1 MELDVGALRDDT
13 PGCDGKLIHL
23 NNAGAALMP
32 RPVIAAVT
40 NHIGL
45 ESRVGGYEAATEA
58 ADEVESFYA
67 MAAAL
72 VGGRPDEIAFVDN
85 ATRAWQGAFYAI
97 DWKPGDQVL
106 TARSEYNSHMIAF
119 RHAERRFGI
128 EPILVPD
135 TAEGTVDVEA
145 LERMVTSRTRL
156 ICVSHM
162 PTNDGMINPAV
173 EVGQVARRHGLP
185 FLLDACQSAGQMPI
199 DVTELGCTMLSTT
212 GRKYLRGPRGTGFL
226 WVQSDWLAKLSP
238 MTLDIGSARWTS
250 IAEFDALSDARKF
263 EHWEANIAGKIGL
276 MTACSYAMTTGIPAI
291 WQRVQLLANRL
302 REIVAEIPDFS
313 VHDRGAHKGGIVTFS
328 HAAVPAEH
336 LMTALRQ
343 EFSINTSVSATQ
355 LTRTDLIGRGVAH
368 MVRASVHAYNTEE
381 DLDRFAEALTALA
394 RPA

>member
-1 MELDVGALRDDT
+1 MELDVGALRGDT

-40 NHIGL
+40 GHIGL
-45 ESRVGGYEAATEA
+45 EGRVGGYEAAIEA
-58 ADEVESFYA
+58 EGDVDAFYVK
-67 MAAAL
+67 AAAL
-72 VGGRPDEIAFVDN
+72 VAGRPEEIAFVDN

-135 TAEGTVDVEA
+135 TADGTVDVEA
-145 LERMVTSRTRL
+145 LERLITRRTRL

-162 PTNDGMINPAV
+162 PTNDGMINPAA
-173 EVGQVARRHGLP
+173 EIGQVARRHGLP

-199 DVTELGCTMLSTT
+199 DVDELGCTMLSTT

-226 WVQSDWLAKLSP
+226 WVQSSWLTKLSP

-250 IAEFDALSDARKF
+250 IAEFDALSNARKF
-263 EHWEANIAGKIGL
+263 EHWEANVAGKIGL

-291 WQRVQLLANRL
+291 WGRVQTLGARL
-302 REIVAEIPDFS
+302 REIIAHIPGFS
-313 VHDRGAHKGGIVTFS
+313 VHDRGLSKGGIVTFS
-328 HAAVPAEH
+328 HVSLPAERI
-336 LMTALRQ
+336 MTALRQ

-355 LTRTDLIGRGVAH
+355 LTRTELIGRGVAQ

-381 DLDRFAEALTALA
+381 DLDRLAQALTALGK
-394 RPA
+394 PA

>member
-40 NHIGL
+40 SHIAL

-58 ADEVESFYA
+58 ADAVDAFYA
-67 MAAAL
+67 QAAAL
-72 VGGRPDEIAFVDN
+72 VGGKSDEIAFVDN

-135 TAEGTVDVEA
+135 TSEGTVDVEA
-145 LERMVTSRTRL
+145 LERLITSRTRL

-199 DVTELGCTMLSTT
+199 DVAELGCTMLSTT

-226 WVQSDWLAKLSP
+226 WVQSDWLTRLSP

-250 IAEFDALSDARKF
+250 IAEFDALTDARKF

-276 MTACSYAMTTGIPAI
+276 ATACGYATATGLPAI
-291 WQRVQLLANRL
+291 WQRVQMLAARL
-302 REIVAEIPDFS
+302 REMIAQLPGFS
-313 VHDRGAHKGGIVTFS
+313 VHDRGARKGGIVTFS
-328 HAAVPAEH
+328 HVAVPAERIT
-336 LMTALRQ
+336 TALRQ

-355 LTRTDLIGRGVAH
+355 LTRTDLIGRGVAQ

-381 DLDRFAEALTALA
+381 DLDRFAAALSALG

>member
-1 MELDVGALRDDT
+1 MELDVGALRGDT

-40 NHIGL
+40 SHIAL

-58 ADEVESFYA
+58 EDEVNSFYA
-67 MAAAL
+67 QAAAL
-72 VGGRPDEIAFVDN
+72 VGGKPEEIAFVDN

-106 TARSEYNSHMIAF
+106 TACSEYNSHMIAF

-128 EPILVPD
+128 TPILVPD
-135 TAEGTVDVEA
+135 TGDGTVDVAA
-145 LERMVTSRTRL
+145 LERLITPRTRL

-162 PTNDGMINPAV
+162 PTNDGMINPAA
-173 EVGQVARRHGLP
+173 EIGQVARRHGLP

-199 DVTELGCTMLSTT
+199 DVSELGCTMLSTT

-226 WVQSDWLAKLSP
+226 WVQSDWLARLSP

-250 IAEFDALSDARKF
+250 IAEFDALSNARKF

-276 MTACSYAMTTGIPAI
+276 KTACAYAMATGIPAI
-291 WQRVQLLANRL
+291 WKRVQTLSARL
-302 REIVAEIPDFS
+302 REVIAELQGFS
-313 VHDRGAHKGGIVTFS
+313 VHDRGSSRGGIVTFS
-328 HAAVPAEH
+328 HKTLSADHITKV
-336 LMTALRQ
+336 LR
-343 EFSINTSVSATQ
+343 EDFTINTSVSATQ
-355 LTRTDLIGRGVAH
+355 LTRIDLIGRGVAQ
-368 MVRASVHAYNTEE
+368 MVRASVHAYNNEE
-381 DLDRFAEALTALA
+381 DLDRLAVALRALGKA
-394 RPA
+394 A

>member
-1 MELDVGALRDDT
+1 MELDVGALRGDT

-32 RPVIAAVT
+32 RPVITAVT
-40 NHIGL
+40 SHIAR

-58 ADEVESFYA
+58 ADEVEAFYA
-67 MAAAL
+67 KAAAL
-72 VGGRPDEIAFVDN
+72 VGGKPDEIAFVDN

-135 TAEGTVDVEA
+135 TAEGTVDVDA
-145 LERMVTSRTRL
+145 LERLITSRTRL

-199 DVTELGCTMLSTT
+199 DVAELGCTMLSTT

-226 WVQSDWLAKLSP
+226 WVQSDWLTKLSP

-276 MTACSYAMTTGIPAI
+276 MTACGYAMATGIPAI
-291 WQRVQLLANRL
+291 WRRVQMLSTRL
-302 REIVAEIPDFS
+302 REIIAEIPGFS
-313 VHDRGAHKGGIVTFS
+313 VHDRGARKGGIVTFS
-328 HAAVPAEH
+328 HKAVSSERI
-336 LMTALRQ
+336 MTALRE

-355 LTRTDLIGRGVAH
+355 LTRTDLIDRGVAQ
-368 MVRASVHAYNTEE
+368 MVRASVHAYNSEE
-381 DLDRFAEALTALA
+381 DLDRFAAALIALGKA
-394 RPA
+394 A

>member
-40 NHIGL
+40 SHIAL

-67 MAAAL
+67 KAAAL
-72 VGGRPDEIAFVDN
+72 VGGKPGEIAFVDN

-145 LERMVTSRTRL
+145 LERLVTSRTRL

-199 DVTELGCTMLSTT
+199 DVAELGCTMLSTT

-276 MTACSYAMTTGIPAI
+276 MTACSYAMATGIPAI
-291 WQRVQLLANRL
+291 WQRVQLLACRL
-302 REIVAEIPDFS
+302 REIVAELPGFS
-313 VHDRGAHKGGIVTFS
+313 VHDRGARKGGIVTFS
-328 HAAVPAEH
+328 HAAVPAER
-336 LMTALRQ
+336 LMTTLRE

-355 LTRTDLIGRGVAH
+355 LTRTDLIGRGVAQ